1 MTIYDQMVAAYA
13 EQRGTAT
20 PNIEQE
26 VMQRI
31 ALAGLH
37 RGGFFQHAAFY
48 GGTCLRL
55 FHNLPRY
62 SEDMDFSLIE
72 KRDDIHIENY
82 FPAIIE
88 EFRLAGHEVSIV
100 KKDKKNFGRVESAFL
115 KENTEAYDIK
125 LRTSQVPS
133 SSPEM
138 AETQSKVS
146 KFQSK
151 KSVKVKIEL
160 DTDPPLVF
168 DTEQLALQ
176 QPYSFMTRCF
186 TLPDLYAGK
195 MHALVYRTW
204 QRRVKGRDWY
214 DFEWYVRWNVPLH
227 FAHLQERIR
236 EFNGE
241 EVSKETFMDHLREK
255 LATTDIEQVKGDV
268 IGFVDNPHELDIWS
282 NDYFLQLAERMVFV
296 G

>member
-1 MTIYDQMVAAYA
+1 MTIYDQMVANYA
-13 EQRGTAT
+13 QKRGTAT
-20 PNIEQE
+20 PNVEQE
-26 VMQRI
+26 VKQHI

-72 KRDDIHIENY
+72 KRDDIHIENF

-100 KKDKKNFGRVESAFL
+100 KKEKKNFGRLESAFS
-115 KENTEAYDIK
+115 KENTEAYDI
-125 LRTSQVPS
+125 S
-133 SSPEM
+133 
-138 AETQSKVS
+138 
-146 KFQSK
+146 FQTK

-160 DTDPPLVF
+160 DTDPPLAF
-168 DTEQLALQ
+168 DTEQLVLQ

-214 DFEWYVRWNVPLH
+214 DFEWYVRWNVPLD
-227 FAHLQERIR
+227 FVHLQERIR
-236 EFNGE
+236 KFNGE
-241 EVSKETFMDHLREK
+241 IVNRETFMIQLREK
-255 LATTDIEQVKGDV
+255 LATTDIERAKEDV

-282 NDYFLQLAERMVFV
+282 NDYFLQLADKIVWLE
-296 G
+296 